1 MIEPTLVEDKIFKLL
16 GCVFYGDPFQS
27 AEEWSYENEI
37 GKLWQRFGTLTY
49 KYSSLIKKISI
60 DNNIGYELHLE
71 PEEYKETKN
80 YYVMVGM
87 EVSNLDEIPLEMFI
101 KILPKTNYIAFTTTM
116 ENKFELGGYMYKNW
130 MPKNSYTQ
138 NFPYVLQLYD
148 RRRYKGLDD
157 PQSEIDWLIPIK
169 KM

>member
-1 MIEPTLVEDKIFKLL
+1 MIEPTILEDKIFKLL
-16 GCVFYGDPFQS
+16 GCVFYGDPFHS

-37 GKLWQRFGTLTY
+37 GKLWQRFGSLSY
-49 KYSSLIKKISI
+49 KYSVLMNKISL
-60 DNNIGYELHLE
+60 DNNIGWELHLE

-87 EVSNLDEIPLEMFI
+87 EFSSIDEIPLELFV
-101 KILPKTNYIAFTTTM
+101 KILPKTTYIVFTSSM
-116 ENKFELGGYMYKNW
+116 ANKFKMGGYVYKKW
-130 MPKNSYTQ
+130 MPKNSYEQ

-157 PQSEIDWLIPIK
+157 PQSEIDWYIPVK
-169 KM
+169 KV